1 MIKFITNVNDVAPVF
16 TSSASL
22 SGDENQTSIGTVIA
36 TDVEGDDITFT
47 VSGSELEITAA
58 GVLTFAASPDYETE
72 TSYSATVTATDG
84 INSATQDI
92 TVQVINLNDKGEK
105 NLSLSCTLTE
115 YTDRETILIPYR
127 VEDRGSI
134 ETIITQS
141 SESNGDDQNAIAT
154 TSTTTTTD
162 GGSIQESRKL
172 EYTQARV
179 GIILK
184 LKDEET
190 GLLVWTH
197 SYWYSGIELSSTAQV
212 CARNSVGLI
221 SKLFNN

>member
-1 MIKFITNVNDVAPVF
+1 MEFRLFKKAIYFFLILLYSNNCSHAPAINETYDFSLVNTINIDKIADYPKRPGSGQIMEDNLSFIFMKNGFNVSQIMSNN
-16 TSSASL
+16 T
-22 SGDENQTSIGTVIA
+22 
-36 TDVEGDDITFT
+36 
-47 VSGSELEITAA
+47 
-58 GVLTFAASPDYETE
+58 
-72 TSYSATVTATDG
+72 
-84 INSATQDI
+84 
-92 TVQVINLNDKGEK
+92 VINLNDEGEN

-127 VEDRGSI
+127 VEDKGSI
-134 ETIITQS
+134 ETTITQS
-141 SESNGDDQNAIAT
+141 SESNGDNQNAIAT

-179 GIILK
+179 GMILK
-184 LKDEET
+184 LKDEKT

-197 SYWYSGIELSSTAQV
+197 SYWYSGIELSSTAQI
-212 CARNSVGLI
+212 CAKNSVGLI

>member
-1 MIKFITNVNDVAPVF
+1 MGFKLLKKAIYFFLILLYSNSCSHTPAINEAYDFNIVNTIKIDKISDYPKRPGSGQIMEDNLSFIFMKNGFNVSQLN
-16 TSSASL
+16 
-22 SGDENQTSIGTVIA
+22 N
-36 TDVEGDDITFT
+36 
-47 VSGSELEITAA
+47 
-58 GVLTFAASPDYETE
+58 
-72 TSYSATVTATDG
+72 
-84 INSATQDI
+84 NST
-92 TVQVINLNDKGEK
+92 VINLNDKGEK

>member
-1 MIKFITNVNDVAPVF
+1 MEFNLFKKALYFFLIFLFYNNCSHAPAINEAYDFSMVKKINIAKIADFSKRLGSGQVMEDNISFMFMKNGFNV
-16 TSSASL
+16 S
-22 SGDENQTSIGTVIA
+22 QIA
-36 TDVEGDDITFT
+36 DNRT
-47 VSGSELEITAA
+47 
-58 GVLTFAASPDYETE
+58 
-72 TSYSATVTATDG
+72 
-84 INSATQDI
+84 
-92 TVQVINLNDKGEK
+92 VINLNYSGEN
-105 NLSLSCTLTE
+105 NLTLSCTLTE

-127 VEDRGSI
+127 VEDKGSI
-134 ETIITQS
+134 ETTITQS
-141 SESNGDDQNAIAT
+141 SESNGNDQNAIAT

-184 LKDEET
+184 LKDEKT

-221 SKLFNN
+221 SKLFNS

>member
-1 MIKFITNVNDVAPVF
+1 MGFKLFKKALYFFLILLYSNSCSHAPAVNEAYDFSIVNNISIDKIADYPKRPGSGQIMEDNLSFIFMKNGFNVSQLN
-16 TSSASL
+16 
-22 SGDENQTSIGTVIA
+22 N
-36 TDVEGDDITFT
+36 
-47 VSGSELEITAA
+47 
-58 GVLTFAASPDYETE
+58 
-72 TSYSATVTATDG
+72 
-84 INSATQDI
+84 NST
-92 TVQVINLNDKGEK
+92 VINLNDKGDK
-105 NLSLSCTLTE
+105 NLTLSCTLTE

-141 SESNGDDQNAIAT
+141 SESDGNDQNAIAT

-179 GIILK
+179 GMIIK

-197 SYWYSGIELSSTAQV
+197 SYWYSGIELSNTAQV
-212 CARNSVGLI
+212 CAKNSVGLI